1 MTKELRE
8 KLMTVLL
15 LVAVM
20 VVACVLL
27 DGGLR
32 LLLLIP
38 LYIALMEI
46 MTPLV
51 RMLLKE
57 PELGKLSREE
67 LLREEEAWYTS
78 RQDPKT
84 MKKLRPVGW
93 IINGLDAV
101 VTLINLCMVGRYAVW
116 TGIGVLLFATAILL
130 SSIFPAYFSLNHHEK
145 EKNRVA
151 TFPIINMIIPY
162 FCPLAANAVRSVM
175 VFTFV
180 DWMAVAEAVAMV
192 FMVVGFVM
200 RLAVPEFRRHTSN
213 WVAGLILVLIFS
225 LGLAVPINHILGSQ
239 EPQIVEAMVVEWT
252 PGGHRTP
259 PTFTM
264 HLPDDTFIEMNAKD
278 GFAHLDYYLGQTIP
292 LEYHEGAL
300 GISYYCYQ
308 D

>member
-93 IINGLDAV
+93 IINGLSTV
-101 VTLINLCMVGRYAVW
+101 VTVLNICMVGDYAVW
-116 TGIGVLLFATAILL
+116 PGVGVLLFAAAILL
-130 SSIFPAYFSLNHHEK
+130 CSVFPAYFSLNHHEK
-145 EKNRVA
+145 EKNRVT
-151 TFPIINMIIPY
+151 TFPIINMLIPY
-162 FCPLAANAVRSVM
+162 CCTLATNAVRSLTD
-175 VFTFV
+175 FTFV
-180 DWMAVAEAVAMV
+180 DGMAVVEAVVMV
-192 FMVVGFVM
+192 FMVAGFVM
-200 RLAVPEFRRHTSN
+200 RLVVPEFRRHTTN
-213 WVAGLILVLIFS
+213 WLGGMFLLLIFS
-225 LGLAVPINHILGSQ
+225 LGLAVPINHIFELQ
-239 EPQIVEAMVVEWT
+239 EPQIVKAMVIEWN
-252 PGGHRTP
+252 PGGHRTS

-264 HLPDDTFIEMNAKD
+264 HLPDGTLIEMVAKN
-278 GFAHLDYYLGQTIP
+278 GFADRDYYLGQTIP